1 MIEKLLPFFQAL
13 ENIEFG
19 SIDIELP
26 DGSKH
31 FFRAKIINPKAKPE
45 AKIINLKN
53 KLVKINAV
61 QNFDDFFNP
70 QSHLKIK
77 DLSMISQS
85 LIKGDIGFG
94 ESYMEEMWESED
106 LSKLLLFFALNKQ
119 SLENFFHA
127 NKLKT
132 FFLIIENY
140 FRRNTR
146 KGSKKN
152 ISTHYDLGND
162 FYKLWLDSTM
172 TYSSAIFNDHQESL
186 EQAQKNKYNRILS
199 KIEKPSEILEIG
211 CGWGGFA
218 SLAVQKE
225 HGITCLTLS
234 QEQAKFIDNFI
245 KKDRIKV
252 KIQDYRDEKNLFDY
266 IVSIEMFEA
275 VGKEYWNNY
284 FQTIHRCLKK
294 DGKAIIQT
302 IVIDEEVYD
311 DYQKRVDFIQK
322 HIFPGGFLPSKTIFK
337 KFANDNNLN
346 VTEEF
351 NFGLDYYKTIENWL
365 NNFNDKLLQISN
377 DGFSKEFIKK
387 WQFYLA
393 YCMAGFASARIS
405 VMQFE
410 LCKN

>member
-19 SIDIELP
+19 SIEIELP
-26 DGSKH
+26 DNSKH
-31 FFRAKIINPKAKPE
+31 FFQAKNTTNRESEIKSLQNT
-45 AKIINLKN
+45 L
-53 KLVKINAV
+53 LKINAID
-61 QNFDDFFNP
+61 NISILFSP
-70 QSHLKIK
+70 KAHLKIN
-77 DLSMISQS
+77 DLSMVSRS

-94 ESYMEEMWESED
+94 ESYMEEMWESKD
-106 LSKLLLFFALNKQ
+106 LSKLLFFFTLNKK
-119 SLENFFHA
+119 SLEDFFHA
-127 NKLKT
+127 NKFKT
-132 FFLIIENY
+132 FFLIIENF
-140 FRRNTR
+140 FRKNTR

-152 ISTHYDLGND
+152 ISTHYDLGNN
-162 FYKLWLDSTM
+162 FYELWLDPTM
-172 TYSSAIFNDHQESL
+172 TYSSGIFEDCQDNL
-186 EQAQKNKYNRILS
+186 EQAQNNKYQRILA
-199 KIEKPSEILEIG
+199 KINQPAEILEIG

-218 SLAVQKE
+218 NLAVQKE
-225 HGITCLTLS
+225 HKITCLTLS
-234 QEQAKFIDNFI
+234 QEQAKFIDSFI
-245 KKDRIKV
+245 KKDDIKV

-266 IVSIEMFEA
+266 VVSIEMFEA

-346 VTEEF
+346 VVEEF

-365 NNFNDKLLQISN
+365 NNFNDKLIQISN
-377 DGFSKEFIKK
+377 SGFSKEFIKK

-405 VMQFE
+405 VIQFE